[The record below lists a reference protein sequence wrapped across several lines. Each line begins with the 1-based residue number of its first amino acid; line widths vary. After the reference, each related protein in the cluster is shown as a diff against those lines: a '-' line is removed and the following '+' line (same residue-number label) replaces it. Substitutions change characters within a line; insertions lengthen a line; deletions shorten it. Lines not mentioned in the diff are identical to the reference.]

1 MFTVI
6 SAVAVVVAIL
16 AAGLTLALCRFVHS
30 CHRPLRWFHGIAGG
44 IGSGLLLSG
53 VLWCRDA
60 LSDLSFQKIIGV
72 DLVPITMLSA
82 VTVGVITGVIVVRRF
97 THDKPVA

>member
-6 SAVAVVVAIL
+6 SAVAFTVALL
-16 AAGLTLALCRFVHS
+16 AAGLTLALCRFVYS
-30 CHRPLRWFHGIAGG
+30 RQRPLRWFHGIAGG
-44 IGSGLLLSG
+44 IGAGLLLSAM
-53 VLWCRDA
+53 LWCGDA
-60 LSDLSFQKIIGV
+60 LSDLSFQKIVGV

-82 VTVGVITGVIVVRRF
+82 ATVGVITGVIVVRRF